1 MIKKRDGHEVPYD
14 REKIK
19 AAVEKAVKA
28 AGEVALLYTVVD
40 DIEREIVSADRVM
53 GVEEIQ
59 DLTERQLMKHSLY
72 ASAKAFCLYREKRAQ
87 AREAGHELMK
97 RVDEVLHVSAKD
109 SNEKREN
116 ANIDGNTAMGA
127 MLQIGS
133 SCSRAYNEC
142 TDHDMLPDR
151 YPEIAARWLF
161 HRARIP

>member
-59 DLTERQLMKHSLY
+59 DLTSIACMPPQKR
-72 ASAKAFCLYREKRAQ
+72 SACTGRNVPRREKP
-87 AREAGHELMK
+87 GM
-97 RVDEVLHVSAKD
+97 
-109 SNEKREN
+109 N
-116 ANIDGNTAMGA
+116 
-127 MLQIGS
+127 
-133 SCSRAYNEC
+133 
-142 TDHDMLPDR
+142 
-151 YPEIAARWLF
+151 
-161 HRARIP
+161 

>member
-1 MIKKRDGHEVPYD
+1 MMIKKRDGHEVPYD

-59 DLTERQLMKHSLY
+59 NLTERQLMRHSLY

-97 RVDEVLHVSAKD
+97 RVEHTPADKAHVVLAAGQIHEKTASA
-109 SNEKREN
+109 
-116 ANIDGNTAMGA
+116 AV
-127 MLQIGS
+127 
-133 SCSRAYNEC
+133 
-142 TDHDMLPDR
+142 LP
-151 YPEIAARWLF
+151 A
-161 HRARIP
+161 